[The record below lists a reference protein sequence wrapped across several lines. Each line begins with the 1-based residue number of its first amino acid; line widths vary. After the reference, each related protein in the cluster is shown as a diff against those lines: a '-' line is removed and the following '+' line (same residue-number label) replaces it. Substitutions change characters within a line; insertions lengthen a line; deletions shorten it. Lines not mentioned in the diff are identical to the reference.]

1 MHMGGNLEI
10 TTPTDR
16 EIAMTRVF
24 DAPSRLVFEAY
35 TRPGLLKQWLGVQN
49 GWELDVCEI
58 DLRVGGSYRYVWRG
72 PNSAAMTMGGVYR
85 EIVPGER
92 IVTTERFE
100 DPGYECAVVGTVT
113 FVEHD
118 GKTTLTMTLL
128 YASKEV
134 RDSVLK
140 SPMKQGVA
148 VSFEELAGIL
158 AQA

>member
-1 MHMGGNLEI
+1 MYMGGRLKI

-16 EIAMTRVF
+16 EIAMTRLF
-24 DAPSRLVFEAY
+24 DAPSRLVFQAY
-35 TRPGLLKQWLGVQN
+35 TRPGLLKRWLGVQN

-72 PNSAAMTMGGVYR
+72 PNSATMGMGGVYR

-92 IVTTERFE
+92 IVTTEKFE
-100 DPGYECAVVGTVT
+100 DPGYECEAVVTVT
-113 FVEHD
+113 FVERN

-134 RDSVLK
+134 RNSVLK
-140 SPMKQGVA
+140 SPMEQGVA
-148 VSFEELAGIL
+148 VSFDELAEIL